1 MTIGILCYK
10 IVYERKITYM
20 EKEILNV
27 DEACELLSISRRKLY
42 KLKKEGLPYIKLGG
56 SIRFD
61 KEKVLEW
68 VRQFEVSDK

>member
-1 MTIGILCYK
+1 
-10 IVYERKITYM
+10 M